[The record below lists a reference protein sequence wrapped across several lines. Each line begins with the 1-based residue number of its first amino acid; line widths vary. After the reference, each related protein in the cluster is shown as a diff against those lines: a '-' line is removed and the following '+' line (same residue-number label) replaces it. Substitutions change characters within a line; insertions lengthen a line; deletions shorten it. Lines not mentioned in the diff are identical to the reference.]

1 MHRLPPFDI
10 PLPPLFSYFWIHP
23 FSGFVLRTILS
34 IILCLLLLVTASA
47 QAQSYYF
54 KSYGVS
60 HGLSSNTITSVI
72 QDRKGFIWL
81 GSRNGLNRFD
91 GTAFKIF
98 RNNPTDPASLGSNS
112 ILSLHEDE
120 KERLWVGTTKG
131 IYVYDPI
138 KERFS
143 IFKAIEPGEIRYIKG
158 DKEHNLWIISNFTLY
173 KYHLPS
179 GTVSTYRVPNDETVA
194 LNISPSGTVWAA
206 TGTGLV
212 RKYNR
217 PLDRFEDFNFAHL
230 TGEKRISRVQE
241 IYPIDDQQV
250 LVGTF
255 NHVYQFNTA
264 TGALKD
270 IFKSHP
276 NTQEIQLH
284 SITRQSPSEFW
295 LGTETGL
302 YIYNLLTGKIIQ
314 VQKQQTNPYSIT
326 DNVITSFYRD
336 KEGGTWIGTFFGG
349 VNYYSKDFNKF
360 QKYFPQPAS
369 NSLSGNLVHEICSD
383 NLGNLWVGTEDAG
396 LNKIDLRTGNIQHFK
411 PGQGKGSISYPNIHG
426 LIAVGN
432 ELWVGT
438 YEHGLDVLDIKTGKV
453 IRHYNAGNDS
463 TSFKSDFIVT
473 LYKTRNNDV
482 LVGTWLGLFRYNRA
496 KDNFSTLPFFN
507 TQVQGIHEDAKG
519 VIWANTYGNGVY
531 YFNPATGQGGT
542 IRHDPKNKNSL
553 INNYVNGLYEDHNG
567 AFWFSTEGGLSKYER
582 TGKITNYTMKSG
594 LPDNQVFKV
603 LEDDKHQ
610 LWITTSKGLVRMNP
624 ADGSMKIYKSS
635 HGLVTE
641 QFNYNSGYKH
651 TDGTMFFGSMKGL
664 ISFKPSEL
672 HKGSF
677 IPPVFITGIQINNN
691 ELPINKKSLER
702 SVTYTPHIKLPWDS
716 SYISIDVAAL
726 SYSTPEMNEYRY
738 KMEGFDKEWTE
749 IKNNRKIY
757 YPKLPPG
764 DYTFK
769 VKGSAGSGIW
779 NEKETE
785 LKISILPP
793 WWATTNAYVLYVLIG
808 LAIAFTIFRYYFIA
822 LNARNKRK
830 IDLFEREKER
840 EIYNAKIDF
849 FTNIAHEIRTPLTLI
864 KMPLDKLISQQAHD
878 TETKESLNIMKK
890 NTNRLIDLT
899 NQLLDFR
906 KAEANK
912 FSLTFTKTDVN
923 ELLTEMHSLFKT
935 AADQKGLTLRLE
947 LPRITLNAYVD
958 EEAVKKIIAN
968 LVNNAIKYA
977 HKSVSI
983 KLLPF
988 SSEDTLFHVEFRND
1002 GYHIPTELKDRIFE
1016 PFYRLKETEKELGT
1030 GIGLPLAKALAE
1042 LHKGKLELKLGAE
1055 ATNLFLLSLPIH
1067 QEQEMDFNYIKEE
1080 NRDEKDKS
1088 EASSLA
1094 IDPTKPVILLVEDNR
1109 EILSFIQRELSAGYN
1124 ILTAVDGQ
1132 KALVLLQKENIHLV
1146 ISDIMMPVMDGIELC
1161 KKIKTDLQYSHV
1173 PIILLT
1179 AKNSLQSKIEGLEV
1193 GADAYIEK
1201 PFSFEHLQ
1209 AQITNLI
1216 ANRNNLKEYFA
1227 RSPLTHLKGIAHSK
1241 ADKTFIEELNK
1252 VIYENITDMDL
1263 DVDQLSR
1270 LMSMSR
1276 PTLYR
1281 KIKALSDLTPNE
1293 LINLSRLKKAAELLS
1308 EGKYR
1313 INEVAHMVGY
1323 SVHANF
1329 SRDFSKQFGVTPSS
1343 YMHSLQEQKNKALP

>member
-1 MHRLPPFDI
+1 MFRLLLSDNKLLAPFA
-10 PLPPLFSYFWIHP
+10 YFWKHP
-23 FSGFVLRTILS
+23 FGGIILRTGLS
-34 IILCLLLLVTASA
+34 ILLCVLLLAAASA
-47 QAQSYYF
+47 QAQFYYF

-72 QDRKGFIWL
+72 QDQKGFIWL

-91 GTAFKIF
+91 GTTFKIF
-98 RNNPTDPASLGSNS
+98 RNKPSDRSSLGSNS
-112 ILSLHEDE
+112 ILSLYEDE
-120 KERLWVGTTKG
+120 KEKLWVGTTKG
-131 IYVYDPI
+131 IYVYDPLT
-138 KERFS
+138 EQFTP
-143 IFKAIEPGEIRYIKG
+143 FKGIGSGEIRYLKG
-158 DKEHNLWIISNFTLY
+158 DREHNLWIISNFALY
-173 KYHLPS
+173 KYHLPTGAIS
-179 GTVSTYRVPNDETVA
+179 SYRVPNDETVA

-212 RKYNR
+212 RRYNR
-217 PLDRFEDFNFAHL
+217 AADRFEDHNFARL

-241 IYPIDDQQV
+241 IYPIDEQQV

-264 TGALKD
+264 TGTLKD
-270 IFKSHP
+270 IFQNHP
-276 NTQEIQLH
+276 FTREVQLH
-284 SITRQSPSEFW
+284 TITQQSPAELW

-302 YIYNLLTGKIIQ
+302 YIYNLRTGKTVQ

-326 DNVITSFYRD
+326 DNVITSFCRD

-349 VNYYSKDFNKF
+349 VNYYSREFNKF
-360 QKYFPQPAS
+360 QKYFPQPAP
-369 NSLSGNLVHEICSD
+369 NTLSGNLVHEICSD
-383 NLGNLWVGTEDAG
+383 QWGNLWVGTEDAG
-396 LNKIDLRTGNIQHFK
+396 LNKIDLRTGTIQHFT
-411 PGQGKGSISYPNIHG
+411 PDQGQGSISYSNIHG
-426 LIAVGN
+426 LVAVGN

-438 YEHGLDVLDIKTGKV
+438 YEHGLDVLDIRTGKV

-463 TSFKSDFIVT
+463 ASFKSDFIVT
-473 LYKTRNNDV
+473 LHKTRTNDL

-496 KDNFSTLPFFN
+496 KDNFSTLRFFN
-507 TQVQGIHEDAKG
+507 TQVQGIHEDAQG
-519 VIWANTYGNGVY
+519 VIWGNTYGNGVY
-531 YFNPATGQGGT
+531 YYNPATGKGGNL
-542 IRHDPKNKNSL
+542 RHDSLKKNSL
-553 INNYVNGLYEDHNG
+553 VNNYVNGLYEDHQRN
-567 AFWFSTEGGLSKYER
+567 FWFSTEGGLTKYER
-582 TGKITNYTMKSG
+582 SGKITNYTMEAG

-603 LEDDKHQ
+603 LEDDEHY

-624 ADGSMKIYKSS
+624 ADGSMKIYQSS

-651 TDGTMFFGSMKGL
+651 SDGTLFFGTVKGL
-664 ISFKPSEL
+664 ISFKPKEL
-672 HKGSF
+672 HKGGY
-677 IPPVFITGIQINNN
+677 IPPVYITGLQVNNN
-691 ELPINKKSLER
+691 ELSINNKSLR
-702 SVTYTPHIKLPWDS
+702 TSVTYTPHVTLPWDS
-716 SYISIDVAAL
+716 SNISLDVAAL
-726 SYSTPEMNEYRY
+726 SYNTPEMNEYLY
-738 KMEGFDKEWTE
+738 KMEGFDKEWTA
-749 IKNNRKIY
+749 IKSNRKIY

-764 DYTFK
+764 EYVFK
-769 VKGSAGSGIW
+769 VKGSAGNGLW
-779 NEKETE
+779 NEKETT

-793 WWATTNAYVLYVLIG
+793 WWATTGAYLVYVLIG
-808 LAIAFTIFRYYFIA
+808 LAIIFTIFRYYNIA
-822 LNARNKRK
+822 LSARNKRK

-864 KMPLDKLISQQAHD
+864 KMPLDKLISQQSHD

-935 AADQKGLTLRLE
+935 AADQKGLSFRLE
-947 LPRITLNAYVD
+947 LPRITLNAFVD

-977 HKSVSI
+977 HKTVSI

-988 SSEDTLFHVEFRND
+988 SSEDTVFHIEFKND
-1002 GYHIPTELKDRIFE
+1002 GYQIPLELKDKIFE
-1016 PFYRLKETEKELGT
+1016 PFYRIKETEKEAGT

-1042 LHKGKLELKLGAE
+1042 LHKGRLELKPAAE
-1055 ATNLFLLSLPIH
+1055 GTNLFLLALPIH
-1067 QEQEMDFNYIKEE
+1067 QEQEIDLHYGTEE
-1080 NRDEKDKS
+1080 DGDATRKS
-1088 EASSLA
+1088 EEAA
-1094 IDPTKPVILLVEDNR
+1094 VGIDPAKPVILLVEDNR
-1109 EILSFIQRELSAGYN
+1109 EILGFIQRELSASYN
-1124 ILTAVDGQ
+1124 ILTALDGQ
-1132 KALVLLQKENIHLV
+1132 EALTVLQKQNVHLV

-1161 KKIKTDLQYSHV
+1161 KKIKSDLQYSHV

-1270 LMSMSR
+1270 LMNMSR

-1293 LINLSRLKKAAELLS
+1293 LINLSRLKKAAELLG

-1313 INEVAHMVGY
+1313 ISEVAHMVGY

-1329 SRDFSKQFGVTPSS
+1329 SRDFAKQFGVTPSH
-1343 YMHSLQEQKNKALP
+1343 YINSLQKEHHP